1 MVMIMVVVVAV
12 VAVAVAA
19 VTIGGSVDYHDS
31 NNDNVPPKTNLKA
44 YPSA

>member
-1 MVMIMVVVVAV
+1 MVVVVVMAV
-12 VAVAVAA
+12 VAVAV

-31 NNDNVPPKTNLKA
+31 KNDNVSLKTNLKA